1 MKRKLKKFLPLYY
14 IVTFSLSIASGCNA
28 TKVPYYA
35 GLLQTA
41 EIDIGINPQSDNI
54 DWRFKIENGKI
65 YKRLYNY
72 STETWIGD
80 WILVS

>member
-1 MKRKLKKFLPLYY
+1 MKRKLKKIMPLYY
-14 IVTFSLSIASGCNA
+14 VVAFSLSIATNNNV
-28 TKVPYYA
+28 TKVPHYT

-41 EIDIGINPQSDNI
+41 ETNVEISPQSDNI
-54 DWRFKIENGKI
+54 DWRFKAENGNI

-72 STETWIGD
+72 STKKWIGD